1 MSVKA
6 ISQAVPV
13 KSTRELDRPAT
24 TSVSGVKAAETLK
37 QQDKVTKEDAT
48 QQVKVTREDAQNVAD
63 VMNKV
68 SELVNSQLNFEV
80 FEETNQLYVQ
90 IVDRNTKEVIKQIPP
105 KEMLELSARLKE
117 MVGLIL
123 DKYA

>member
-6 ISQAVPV
+6 ISPAAPV
-13 KSTRELDRPAT
+13 KSTPELDKPVAA
-24 TSVSGVKAAETLK
+24 SVSGVKAAEPK
-37 QQDKVTKEDAT
+37 NSQQVKETKEDT
-48 QQVKVTREDAQNVAD
+48 DQVKVTREDAENVAE

-68 SELVNSQLNFEV
+68 SELYNSQLNFEV
-80 FEETNQLYVQ
+80 FEGTDQLYVQ
-90 IVDRNTKEVIKQIPP
+90 IIDRNTKEVIKQIPP
-105 KEMLELSARLKE
+105 KEMLELSAKIKE

>member
-1 MSVKA
+1 MSVKP
-6 ISQAVPV
+6 INQAVPV
-13 KSTRELDRPAT
+13 KSTPELDRPIA
-24 TSVSGVKAAETLK
+24 TSVYGVKVAETLR
-37 QQDKVTKEDAT
+37 QQDKVTKDDAA
-48 QQVKVTREDAQNVAD
+48 QQVKVTREDAKNVAD

-80 FEETNQLYVQ
+80 FEDTNQLYVQ
-90 IVDRNTKEVIKQIPP
+90 IIDRNTKEVIKQIPP

>member
-1 MSVKA
+1 MSVNP
-6 ISQAVPV
+6 ISQAVSV
-13 KSTRELDRPAT
+13 KSTPELDRPVA
-24 TSVSGVKAAETLK
+24 TSVSGVKAVENQK
-37 QQDKVTKEDAT
+37 QQDKVTLEDAA
-48 QQVKVTREDAQNVAD
+48 QKVKVTREDAKNVAD

-68 SELVNSQLNFEV
+68 AELVNSQLNFEV
-80 FEETNQLYVQ
+80 FEDTNQLYVQ
-90 IVDRNTKEVIKQIPP
+90 IVDRNTKKVIKQIPP